1 MKSIILT
8 AGKNAEVYL
17 SYLREAGVEIVGFLD
32 DTPEL
37 QGTQVR
43 GLPVLGTISM
53 LPQVKE
59 MYGVTDVYCPLGENE
74 YRSEF
79 LERARTLGY
88 RTPNFIHREA
98 KIAPDV
104 DIPADAGIYILSGAM
119 ILPYV
124 TMEKNIMVLNGAT
137 VGHHTTLKQGVL
149 VSTSIVGAKMV
160 IEEYVDVG
168 MGSSI
173 MTGVKTVGHHA
184 RIGAGAVVIRD
195 VPPHAT
201 MVGVP
206 ARQLCRAEVVG
217 RGRTMSDKV

>member
-104 DIPADAGIYILSGAM
+104 DIPADAGIYILSGA
-119 ILPYV
+119 IVKPYV
-124 TMEKNIMVLNGAT
+124 NIEPNVMIHDGT
-137 VGHHTTLKQGVL
+137 IISHHTTIRQGVFISFG
-149 VSTSIVGAKMV
+149 VNVGAKMI

-206 ARQLCRAEVVG
+206 ARQLHSAP
-217 RGRTMSDKV
+217 